1 MGHCDEVEGIE
12 RGVAGAL
19 ASRSQTRQARRV
31 ACAERIE
38 TMSRGVDRREGGSGS
53 KSDHLHDESFDVDA
67 IWGVG
72 ATLPS
77 DRQDGTALEG
87 AIVSLLPLDSDNSR
101 WNAGGVTDKNGKAKI
116 RTLSQYD
123 GVAAGKY
130 QVTVVKTY
138 VEPLPDWF
146 KTATEAERRSYKSPP
161 SVELVHKKF
170 AGKKTTPLDL
180 EVGSTPVQQTLEVE
194 KP

>member
-1 MGHCDEVEGIE
+1 
-12 RGVAGAL
+12 L
-19 ASRSQTRQARRV
+19 RRV
-31 ACAERIE
+31 IFPAFNLRF
-38 TMSRGVDRREGGSGS
+38 RGIFKGDLKNFHDDSNSKNPMMRLYSILLVVCMLFLSGCGGQKLPEGMP
-53 KSDHLHDESFDVDA
+53 KLTAVELT
-67 IWGVG
+67 IM
-72 ATLPS
+72 
-77 DRQDGTALEG
+77 QDGTALEG